1 MGRCVEMIVHEACG
15 SGRLQVF
22 QQEDG
27 SFDAYCYA
35 CGSVVKDPYNGKQP
49 PADKGT
55 HNKKTEKEIQE
66 EIEEI
71 STYQCIEL
79 PKRSLKKQAL
89 ERFGVKIGLSRVD
102 GSTPETYHFP
112 YTIDGALQ
120 GYKCGM
126 FQLMENGKKRVWSVG
141 NVKKVDL
148 FGWDQAIATGEK
160 RLYITE
166 GEFDAVA
173 LFAIIMK
180 EQFGTQYQNNLPA
193 VVSLPHGASAA
204 CADINHVIDKIKR
217 HFKEVVLVFDMDEAG
232 KDATDK
238 VLKEHPTFLSAVLPK
253 KDANECLIEGNSKA
267 AFSAV
272 KFKAERPKNTRLVWG
287 SSLHEAARKEPAWG
301 LSWPWEGMTQLTRG
315 IRFGEV
321 IYIGAGVKMGKSEV
335 VNALGAH
342 MIMKHG
348 LKVLMAKPEEANVKT
363 YQLMVGKAAGRI
375 FHDPKVPF
383 DHAAYDKASPLIWD
397 NLCMVNLYQHMG
409 WKTLEADIRMA
420 AAMGCKAIFIDP
432 ITNLTA
438 NMDSAQANTALQEI
452 ATTLSS
458 MALDLDVVIFVFCH
472 LKAPENGLP
481 HELGG
486 KVFSNQFAGSR
497 AMMRSCNYM
506 IALEGNKSEDLPE
519 EQRNVRTLKVLEDR
533 EFGQV
538 GHITLFWDKDT
549 GLFSE
554 VR

>member
-1 MGRCVEMIVHEACG
+1 
-15 SGRLQVF
+15 
-22 QQEDG
+22 
-27 SFDAYCYA
+27 
-35 CGSVVKDPYNGKQP
+35 
-49 PADKGT
+49 
-55 HNKKTEKEIQE
+55 
-66 EIEEI
+66 
-71 STYQCIEL
+71 
-79 PKRSLKKQAL
+79 
-89 ERFGVKIGLSRVD
+89 
-102 GSTPETYHFP
+102 
-112 YTIDGALQ
+112 
-120 GYKCGM
+120 
-126 FQLMENGKKRVWSVG
+126 
-141 NVKKVDL
+141 
-148 FGWDQAIATGEK
+148 
-160 RLYITE
+160 
-166 GEFDAVA
+166 
-173 LFAIIMK
+173 
-180 EQFGTQYQNNLPA
+180 
-193 VVSLPHGASAA
+193 
-204 CADINHVIDKIKR
+204 
-217 HFKEVVLVFDMDEAG
+217 
-232 KDATDK
+232 
-238 VLKEHPTFLSAVLPK
+238 
-253 KDANECLIEGNSKA
+253 
-267 AFSAV
+267 
-272 KFKAERPKNTRLVWG
+272 
-287 SSLHEAARKEPAWG
+287 
-301 LSWPWEGMTQLTRG
+301 
-315 IRFGEV
+315 
-321 IYIGAGVKMGKSEV
+321 
-335 VNALGAH
+335 

-538 GHITLFWDKDT
+538 GHTTLFWDKAT